1 MTAYIIRRLVLMI
14 PTLLGMTVM
23 VFLIARLAPGR
34 PGATQHEATQMSA
47 EAQTAIREWYEKRYG
62 LDLPLWR
69 QYLRWWRGMIV
80 VDAQAAAWTDEP
92 APRPVYTLRRNAPQ
106 YPHGISNSPPIERLP
121 VLLVRGK
128 DNRWLR
134 LVGLRPTASPK
145 VRILK
150 QSDEQL
156 SRRMDDHAR
165 GVPVEE
171 EQDGRELRHA
181 FLSGQLVRVDQEIP
195 QRAVRRYRHDIQ
207 LFELTLGESQTS
219 HTTVMAE
226 LKRRLPITLMI
237 SFIAFPLAFAIA
249 IPCGMVMASRRGRG
263 FDMGANL
270 LLLGLWS
277 IPIVLSAT
285 LLIGYTAVGGQGVA
299 WFPNNGLSS
308 VDSEAWPFFRWLAD
322 RLWHLVLPVGCI
334 VYTGIAYL
342 AKQMRAAMLD
352 NITMDYVRTAKAKGL
367 RSTDIMLHHVF
378 RNSLLPLITILATIG
393 PFLIAGSVIIEVIFN
408 IEGMGLFF
416 FRAVQNRDYDVV
428 QALALVAGVLNLTG
442 LLLADIAYAI
452 ADPRIAHK

>member
-1 MTAYIIRRLVLMI
+1 
-14 PTLLGMTVM
+14 
-23 VFLIARLAPGR
+23 
-34 PGATQHEATQMSA
+34 
-47 EAQTAIREWYEKRYG
+47 
-62 LDLPLWR
+62 
-69 QYLRWWRGMIV
+69 
-80 VDAQAAAWTDEP
+80 
-92 APRPVYTLRRNAPQ
+92 
-106 YPHGISNSPPIERLP
+106 
-121 VLLVRGK
+121 
-128 DNRWLR
+128 
-134 LVGLRPTASPK
+134 
-145 VRILK
+145 
-150 QSDEQL
+150 
-156 SRRMDDHAR
+156 
-165 GVPVEE
+165 
-171 EQDGRELRHA
+171 
-181 FLSGQLVRVDQEIP
+181 
-195 QRAVRRYRHDIQ
+195 
-207 LFELTLGESQTS
+207 
-219 HTTVMAE
+219 MAE

-285 LLIGYTAVGGQGVA
+285 LLIGYTAIGGQGVA

-334 VYTGIAYL
+334 VYSGIAYL
-342 AKQMRAAMLD
+342 SKQMRAAMLD
-352 NITMDYVRTAKAKGL
+352 NITMDYVRTAKAKGV
-367 RSTDIMLHHVF
+367 RYTDIMLHHVF

-428 QALALVAGVLNLTG
+428 QALALVAGILNLTG